1 MHDKSSKYFE
11 FLKKEIV
18 NMLKLTYPAIS
29 DNVEDWK
36 GQTIT
41 FFQEDLLEKV
51 NEHISER
58 WFYNHMKST
67 GKGLPRIDM
76 LNLLSRYAGYSDWQ
90 EFTYKHKGEISSE
103 IGNPNRVFIMVPL
116 IVLLTLVVFYTL
128 FKVLSVKEYQFCFVS
143 ADDLSSVI
151 SRKTQ
156 IEILDRDE
164 SPKTKFCDSVG
175 CVKIKTDKIK
185 IRFVVKSPYY
195 KTDTIERVL
204 KKFTRSEMVKLH
216 TNDYA
221 LMIHY
226 FSTSNVDDWKKRKEQ
241 LDMMFADS
249 ARIYEVF
256 NGSTMGIELYD
267 KQEFINKLTVP
278 TGSLKQIEILDTK
291 YVQEQIVALRFIQKK
306 VENGK

>member
-1 MHDKSSKYFE
+1 MHDKNSKYFE

-18 NMLKLTYPAIS
+18 NTLKLTYPAVS